1 MRRALIVAAVAMC
14 AGAVAHAQT
23 DLSPL
28 HRPSRPMI
36 EAAQQHYLSGT
47 RFFEQGQ
54 WDAALVEF
62 SASFQL
68 SGERDLLH
76 NVSWTHEKAGR
87 SKEALEFAERY
98 LAACRGTED
107 EERAQKRVT
116 FLRQRYSNAGLP
128 TSPSVPVP
136 VAPPAEQTPQN
147 AANGTTAVA
156 SQPEKAKPP
165 GLAIGLLAGGG
176 ALALGGIGCLA
187 GAWATAQEA
196 SSADLTFANGT
207 GLADRGRALNGAGIA
222 LTVTGGAMVLGGAVT
237 WLVLGR
243 RSVTP

>member
-1 MRRALIVAAVAMC
+1 M
-14 AGAVAHAQT
+14 
-23 DLSPL
+23 
-28 HRPSRPMI
+28 
-36 EAAQQHYLSGT
+36 
-47 RFFEQGQ
+47 
-54 WDAALVEF
+54 
-62 SASFQL
+62 
-68 SGERDLLH
+68 
-76 NVSWTHEKAGR
+76 
-87 SKEALEFAERY
+87 
-98 LAACRGTED
+98 
-107 EERAQKRVT
+107 
-116 FLRQRYSNAGLP
+116 
-128 TSPSVPVP
+128 P

-243 RSVTP
+243 R

>member
-1 MRRALIVAAVAMC
+1 MYRPLIVLSALGSAASSR
-14 AGAVAHAQT
+14 AQT
-23 DLSPL
+23 DLSAL
-28 HRPSRPMI
+28 QRPSRPMI

-47 RFFEQGQ
+47 RFFEAGS

-62 SASFQL
+62 TASYQL

-76 NVSWTHEKAGR
+76 NISWTHEKAGR

-128 TSPSVPVP
+128 TSPAVPVP
-136 VAPPAEQTPQN
+136 VDTPTAQTPQN
-147 AANGTTAVA
+147 AVNGATVVA
-156 SQPEKAKPP
+156 GQPEKAKPP
-165 GLAIGLLAGGG
+165 GIAVGLLAGGG

-187 GAWATAQEA
+187 GAWGTSQQA
-196 SSADLTFANGT
+196 SNADLTFANGT
-207 GLADRGRALNGAGIA
+207 TLADRGRALNGAGIA
-222 LTVTGGAMVLGGAVT
+222 LTVTGGAMVIGGAVT
-237 WLVLGR
+237 WAVLGR
-243 RSVTP
+243 RSAAP